1 MSLDDL
7 KIEREPLSLRGKLVE
22 QLRLAILK
30 GRFAPGERLAESRL
44 CEAFGVSRGLLREAM
59 QQLAAEE
66 LVINI
71 PHRGPVV
78 ASIDRS
84 QAEEIYRVRG
94 VLEGLAAEDFARNA
108 SPEQCQHLYDI
119 TAELHALADESRAS
133 ERVEVK
139 NRFYETLIEGA
150 KNRVVGQFLVQLNN
164 RVSQLRHLS
173 LSVPGRYPE
182 TLKEIDR
189 IIDAI
194 RAGDAAAA
202 RAAAEDHVRRA
213 TQVILEQFSEPPSDS
228 GPNNQEDDK

>member
-7 KIEREPLSLRGKLVE
+7 RIEREPLSLRGKLVE
-22 QLRLAILK
+22 QLRLAILE

-66 LVINI
+66 LVVNI

-78 ASIDRS
+78 ASIDRR

-94 VLEGLAAEDFARNA
+94 VLEGLAAEDFTRNA
-108 SPEQCQHLYDI
+108 TPAQCQRLYDI
-119 TAELHALADESRAS
+119 TAELHALADDSRAG

-139 NRFYETLIEGA
+139 NRFYETLIQGA
-150 KNRVVGQFLVQLNN
+150 DNRVVGQFLVQLNN
-164 RVSQLRHLS
+164 RVSQMRRLS
-173 LSVPGRYPE
+173 LSVSGRYPE

-194 RAGDAAAA
+194 KAGDAAAA

-213 TQVILEQFSEPPSDS
+213 TEVILAQFPAPSS
-228 GPNNQEDDK
+228 GDTPDHREEE

>member
-7 KIEREPLSLRGKLVE
+7 RIEREPLSLRGKLVE
-22 QLRLAILK
+22 QLRLAILE

-66 LVINI
+66 LVVNI

-78 ASIDRS
+78 ASIDRR

-94 VLEGLAAEDFARNA
+94 VLEGLAAEDFTRNA
-108 SPEQCQHLYDI
+108 TPEQRQRLYDI
-119 TAELHALADESRAS
+119 TAELHALADDSRAG

-139 NRFYETLIEGA
+139 NRFYETLIQGA
-150 KNRVVGQFLVQLNN
+150 DNRVVGQFLVQLNN
-164 RVSQLRHLS
+164 RVSQLRRLS
-173 LSVPGRYPE
+173 LSVSGRYPE

-189 IIDAI
+189 IIEAI

-213 TQVILEQFSEPPSDS
+213 TEVILAQFPAPPS
-228 GPNNQEDDK
+228 GPVPDHQKEE

>member
-7 KIEREPLSLRGKLVE
+7 RIEREPLSLRGKLVE
-22 QLRLAILK
+22 QLRLAILE

-66 LVINI
+66 LVVNI

-78 ASIDRS
+78 ASIDRR

-94 VLEGLAAEDFARNA
+94 VLEGLAAEDFTRNA
-108 SPEQCQHLYDI
+108 TPEQRQRLYDI
-119 TAELHALADESRAS
+119 TAELHALADDSRAG

-139 NRFYETLIEGA
+139 NRFYETLIQGA
-150 KNRVVGQFLVQLNN
+150 DNRVVGQFLVQLNN
-164 RVSQLRHLS
+164 RVSQMRRLS
-173 LSVPGRYPE
+173 LSVSGRYPE

-189 IIDAI
+189 IIEAI

-213 TQVILEQFSEPPSDS
+213 TEVILAQFPAPPS
-228 GPNNQEDDK
+228 GPAPDHQKEE

>member
-7 KIEREPLSLRGKLVE
+7 KIERAPLSLRGKLVE
-22 QLRLAILK
+22 QLRLAILE
-30 GRFAPGERLAESRL
+30 GRFAPGERLPESRL

-59 QQLAAEE
+59 QQLAAED
-66 LVINI
+66 LVVNI

-78 ASIDRS
+78 ASIDQR

-108 SPEQCQHLYDI
+108 SPAQRQRLYDI
-119 TAELHALADESRAS
+119 TAELHDLADESRAG

-150 KNRVVGQFLVQLNN
+150 DNRVVGQFLVQLNN
-164 RVSQLRHLS
+164 RVSQLRRLS
-173 LSVPGRYPE
+173 LSVAGRYPE
-182 TLKEIDR
+182 TLREIDR

-194 RAGDAAAA
+194 KAGDATAA
-202 RAAAEDHVRRA
+202 REAAEDHVRRA
-213 TQVILEQFSEPPSDS
+213 TDVILAQFPASSS
-228 GPNNQEDDK
+228 GEMPDQQKEE

>member
-7 KIEREPLSLRGKLVE
+7 KIERAPLSLRGKLVE
-22 QLRLAILK
+22 QLRLAILE
-30 GRFAPGERLAESRL
+30 GRFAPGERLPESRL

-59 QQLAAEE
+59 QQLAAED
-66 LVINI
+66 LVVNI

-78 ASIDRS
+78 ASIDQR

-108 SPEQCQHLYDI
+108 SPAQRQRLYDI
-119 TAELHALADESRAS
+119 TAELHDLADESRAD

-150 KNRVVGQFLVQLNN
+150 NNRVVGQFLVQLNN
-164 RVSQLRHLS
+164 RVSQLRRLS
-173 LSVPGRYPE
+173 LSVSGRYPE

-189 IIDAI
+189 IIEAI
-194 RAGDAAAA
+194 RAGDDAAA

-213 TQVILEQFSEPPSDS
+213 TEVILAQFPAPPSGAAPDH
-228 GPNNQEDDK
+228 QKEE